1 MVRAEDVD
9 WVSRTTMAN
18 LGKILIIF
26 GVVTVLVGAIL
37 LLAGRQFPFLGKLPG
52 DIHVK
57 GERFEFYFPLTT
69 CLIVSL
75 LLTVVAFIL
84 FRVVR

>member
-1 MVRAEDVD
+1 M
-9 WVSRTTMAN
+9 SRTIMTN
-18 LGKILIIF
+18 LGKILVIF
-26 GVVTVLVGAIL
+26 GVFLVIIGGVLLV
-37 LLAGRQFPFLGKLPG
+37 AGRHFPFLGKLPG

-57 GERFEFYFPLTT
+57 GERFEFYFPMTT

-75 LLTVVAFIL
+75 LLTLVAFIV

>member
-1 MVRAEDVD
+1 MARAEDGN
-9 WVSRTTMAN
+9 WVSHTVMTN

-26 GVVTVLVGAIL
+26 GLFLVIIGGTLLLVG
-37 LLAGRQFPFLGKLPG
+37 RKFPAVGNLPG

-75 LLTVVAFIL
+75 LLSLVAFIL
-84 FRVVR
+84 FRVMR

>member
-1 MVRAEDVD
+1 
-9 WVSRTTMAN
+9 VSDTIMTN
-18 LGKILIIF
+18 LGKILVVF
-26 GVVTVLVGAIL
+26 GVFLVVIGGIL
-37 LLAGRQFPFLGKLPG
+37 LLAGRHFPFLGKLPG

-57 GERFEFYFPLTT
+57 GERFEFYFPVTT

-75 LLTVVAFIL
+75 LLTLVAVIL

>member
-1 MVRAEDVD
+1 MGHTV
-9 WVSRTTMAN
+9 MAN

-26 GVVTVLVGAIL
+26 GVVLVVVGGIL

-57 GERFEFYFPLTT
+57 GERFEFYFPLAT
-69 CLIVSL
+69 CLVVSL
-75 LLTVVAFIL
+75 LLTLVALIL
-84 FRVVR
+84 SRLIR

>member
-1 MVRAEDVD
+1 M
-9 WVSRTTMAN
+9 SHTIMAN
-18 LGKILIIF
+18 LGKVIIIF
-26 GVVTVLVGAIL
+26 GVVMVVVGAIL
-37 LLAGRQFPFLGKLPG
+37 LLAGRQFPFIGKLPG
-52 DIHVK
+52 DIHIK

>member
-1 MVRAEDVD
+1 
-9 WVSRTTMAN
+9 VSRTTMMN

-26 GVVTVLVGAIL
+26 GIFLVIIGGVLL
-37 LLAGRQFPFLGKLPG
+37 FAGRHFPFLGKLPG

-57 GERFEFYFPLTT
+57 GERFEFYFPVTT

-75 LLTVVAFIL
+75 VLTLVAFII